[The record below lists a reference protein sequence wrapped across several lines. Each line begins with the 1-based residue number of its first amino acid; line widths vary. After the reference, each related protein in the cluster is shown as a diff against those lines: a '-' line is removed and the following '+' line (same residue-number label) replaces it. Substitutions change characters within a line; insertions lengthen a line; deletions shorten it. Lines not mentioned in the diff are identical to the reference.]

1 MLKQRFEIMVSE
13 DFTGFKIVTA
23 QVVYGGNEGEGING

>member
-1 MLKQRFEIMVSE
+1 MTAVDLSYPVGRFQ
-13 DFTGFKIVTA
+13 VTA